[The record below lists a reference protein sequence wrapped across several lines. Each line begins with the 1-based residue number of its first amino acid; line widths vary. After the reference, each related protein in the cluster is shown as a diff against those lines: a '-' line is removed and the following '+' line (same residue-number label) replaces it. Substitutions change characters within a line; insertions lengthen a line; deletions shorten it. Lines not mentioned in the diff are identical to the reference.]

1 MTKLLEAPIT
11 NDFRYWVAASS
22 VPYLTIRYHHH
33 HHHLFDAGDER
44 SNDVYGL
51 HGIKLQI
58 YATSPQ
64 CVNVNYM
71 RCCIVE
77 EGRSVMLPLAIL
89 VNTPPSSSQTSFHT
103 WDVPAPQT
111 ASPVFTRRDNVG
123 EQYSDWLIAKM
134 WVRVADV
141 HYHIVG
147 SLITSRLL
155 AEMASLAVLRC
166 LPSVHPVFS
175 PIPLVFAV

>member
-1 MTKLLEAPIT
+1 
-11 NDFRYWVAASS
+11 
-22 VPYLTIRYHHH
+22 
-33 HHHLFDAGDER
+33 
-44 SNDVYGL
+44 
-51 HGIKLQI
+51 
-58 YATSPQ
+58 
-64 CVNVNYM
+64 
-71 RCCIVE
+71 
-77 EGRSVMLPLAIL
+77 MLPLAIL
-89 VNTPPSSSQTSFHT
+89 INTPPSSSQTSFHT

-155 AEMASLAVLRC
+155 AEMASLSILRC
-166 LPSVHPVFS
+166 LPSVHPVIS
-175 PIPLVFAV
+175 SILRLRLLLGPISITAARCVAWTIARHATPRNATHSGNGNRPLSSNSTYR